1 MDLKARYKM
10 LPDHRCIISLKD
22 SIPKRMQSSSVSCD
36 TLSGHAHKYRVNF
49 ISLLMKSTFLPMNS
63 KMSMSK
69 PEERVLQPMDL

>member
-1 MDLKARYKM
+1 MSNEIVDVILGTI
-10 LPDHRCIISLKD
+10 LD
-22 SIPKRMQSSSVSCD
+22 SINISEGRFTKINQPDDFV
-36 TLSGHAHKYRVNF
+36 LSGHAQKYRVNF